1 MKHQYQ
7 YSFCNNC
14 GKHGNHT
21 YSNCRYPVT
30 SIGIISIR
38 RKSSRTVD
46 AESKDAAVA
55 VASASAA
62 AVTLDTTE
70 YEFLM
75 IRRKDT
81 LGFVDFVRG
90 KYQLTDIFHIRNII
104 DEMTMDEKRR
114 LVTHDFKQLWTE
126 MWGGYTNGQFSG
138 EETQSRDKF
147 NQLKNGVRLRNG
159 CVFYLGDL
167 VKESE
172 TRWERAEWGFPKG
185 RRNNQEGDL
194 FCALRENQEE
204 TGYCISQS
212 DVIHNIAPYEEI
224 FMGSNLKCYKHKY
237 FLALIS
243 NDVRPTGD
251 YERSEVSKIKWMT
264 YDECVQK
271 IRPYNLEK
279 KKILANVMTVL
290 RKYKIIH
297 TERK

>member
-1 MKHQYQ
+1 MKDKDSSTLHDTE
-7 YSFCNNC
+7 SNDAV
-14 GKHGNHT
+14 GN
-21 YSNCRYPVT
+21 
-30 SIGIISIR
+30 
-38 RKSSRTVD
+38 
-46 AESKDAAVA
+46 
-55 VASASAA
+55 
-62 AVTLDTTE
+62 LQE

-104 DEMTMDEKRR
+104 DEMTISEKRR
-114 LVTHDFKQLWTE
+114 LLTHDFKQLWSD

-138 EETQSRDKF
+138 EEAQSRDKF
-147 NQLKNGVRLRNG
+147 NHLKNGVRMRNG
-159 CVFYLGDL
+159 GVFYLDDL
-167 VKESE
+167 VKESV

-237 FLALIS
+237 FLALVDSDIQS
-243 NDVRPTGD
+243 TGD
-251 YERSEVSKIKWMT
+251 YERSEVSKIKWMS
-264 YDECVQK
+264 YDECIRK
-271 IRPYNLEK
+271 IRPYNIEK

-297 TERK
+297 TDDRKS

>member
-21 YSNCRYPVT
+21 YSNCRHPIT
-30 SIGIISIR
+30 SIGIIAMR
-38 RKSSRTVD
+38 RRRVARNVD
-46 AESKDAAVA
+46 DIDPETKDAAA
-55 VASASAA
+55 
-62 AVTLDTTE
+62 TLHLQETE

-90 KYQLTDIFHIRNII
+90 KYQVTDIFHIRNII

-138 EETQSRDKF
+138 EEAQSRDKF
-147 NQLKNGVRLRNG
+147 NHLKNGLRLRNG
-159 CVFYLGDL
+159 SIFYLDDL
-167 VKESE
+167 VKESQ

-194 FCALRENQEE
+194 FCALRESQEE
-204 TGYCISQS
+204 TGYCISQT

-237 FLALIS
+237 FLALVNSDIL
-243 NDVRPTGD
+243 PTSE
-251 YERSEVSKIKWMT
+251 YERSEVSKIKWMS
-264 YDECVQK
+264 YDECLQK
-271 IRPYNLEK
+271 IRPYNVEK
-279 KKILANVMTVL
+279 KKIIENVKTVL
-290 RKYKIIH
+290 KKYKIIY
-297 TERK
+297 TDKK

>member
-21 YSNCRYPVT
+21 YSNCRHPVT
-30 SIGIISIR
+30 SIGIIAIR
-38 RKSSRTVD
+38 RKPAPVQSIDNVEVGSDT
-46 AESKDAAVA
+46 KDAA
-55 VASASAA
+55 
-62 AVTLDTTE
+62 TLPSIQDMTE

-147 NQLKNGVRLRNG
+147 NHLKNGLRLRNG
-159 CVFYLGDL
+159 SVFYLDNL
-167 VKESE
+167 VKDSA

-204 TGYCISQS
+204 TGYCISQT
-212 DVIHNIAPYEEI
+212 DVIHNISPYEEI

-237 FLALIS
+237 FLALVNSDI
-243 NDVRPTGD
+243 RPTGE
-251 YERSEVSKIKWMT
+251 YERSEVSKIKWMS
-264 YDECVQK
+264 YEECVQK
-271 IRPYNLEK
+271 IRPYNIEK

>member
-1 MKHQYQ
+1 MKQHHYQ

-21 YSNCRYPVT
+21 YSNCRHPVT
-30 SIGIISIR
+30 SIGIIAIR
-38 RKSSRTVD
+38 RKPTRCTSST
-46 AESKDAAVA
+46 
-55 VASASAA
+55 
-62 AVTLDTTE
+62 TDTEPSDETAILTD

-114 LVTHDFKQLWTE
+114 LLTHDFKQLWTE

-147 NQLKNGVRLRNG
+147 NHLKNGVRTRNNG
-159 CVFYLGDL
+159 VFYLDDL
-167 VKESE
+167 VKESV
-172 TRWERAEWGFPKG
+172 TCWERAEWGFPKG

-212 DVIHNIAPYEEI
+212 DIIHNIAPYEEI

-237 FLALIS
+237 FLALVNSDIQ
-243 NDVRPTGD
+243 PTGD
-251 YERSEVSKIKWMT
+251 YERSEVSKIKWMS

-271 IRPYNLEK
+271 IRPYNIEK
-279 KKILANVMTVL
+279 KKIIANVMTVL
-290 RKYKIIH
+290 RKYKIIR
-297 TERK
+297 TDDRK